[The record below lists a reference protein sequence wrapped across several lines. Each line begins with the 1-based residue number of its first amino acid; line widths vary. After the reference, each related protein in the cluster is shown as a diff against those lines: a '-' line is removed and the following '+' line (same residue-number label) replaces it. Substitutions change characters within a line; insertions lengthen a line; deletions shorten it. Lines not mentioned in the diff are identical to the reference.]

1 MNRLSLRKWIAAGSG
16 CVLAAGML
24 LAPFEMS
31 GSASVLYAQ
40 EKRGAYDKLLTQK
53 EVEERVQQWIT
64 IPADYKLRNSR
75 LEIDDDQTGSPYW
88 SISWETTD
96 KKSNKFIHTS
106 VNAQTGEL
114 ISFFKYTRNNKTM
127 KKAVSEKE
135 AEKTAWAFIEKVAKS
150 KKDSLSK
157 ANEIVPLTNNNHF
170 TFVYTRMSDEIP
182 FIENGVTIKV
192 DADGE
197 ITSYNLTWDD
207 GKIPSP
213 KAAIS
218 LEQAEK
224 TLKGLLD
231 PQVRYMRSDR
241 YKNRNSRDVTY
252 TPVYIYGNDNAKF
265 LDANSGEAISPNGSK
280 AETSKKIT
288 PLGDKITFTK
298 NQAPEKIG
306 KDQAEKIAMKW
317 AERLAKGW
325 VYNGSGGTG
334 SSADSTGI
342 KTLNWSFRFIS
353 TNQSSP
359 SNEEEIRI
367 KINDKGQF
375 QSFSKHNNETS
386 EDTKG
391 KKAIDKKEAE
401 KVAIEMIKSL
411 YPDHTGQ
418 LYLKT
423 GDDPYIRG
431 DKGRSYIFTFGYL
444 YKDTPIDDRDIEVE
458 VNKFNNEVTDIW
470 LYQKENGS
478 PLRSNDVFEKIQVS
492 KKEAIEK
499 EIKEKKVM
507 LTYYKAPFYFA
518 AADES
523 VKESSQE
530 IPIQLVYRY
539 VGNEKSVNAATGELI
554 EPWGFS
560 DAKSATDIEGHKSEE
575 ALGNMLNRGLFF
587 LEDGK
592 LEPDKEISRAQFVG
606 LMISISNELSH
617 DYRSYD
623 DENDEKPY
631 TYSDV
636 PTNHPYYAAISQ
648 ASQFKIIPSTARFEP
663 DRAITRYEAIQ
674 MFMQTLQFGALLS
687 KSDIFQSPY
696 PDVTAEQVPAYT
708 LAHALGYLS
717 APKGTKVEPNKNVT
731 RAEAAELIYQFYQ
744 QYRHE

>member
-40 EKRGAYDKLLTQK
+40 EKKEAYGKLLTQK
-53 EVEERVQQWIT
+53 EVEERVKQWIT

-75 LEIDDDQTGSPYW
+75 LEIDDEQAGSPYW
-88 SISWETTD
+88 SISWETSD
-96 KKSNKFIHTS
+96 KNNKFINAS

-114 ISFFKYTRNNKTM
+114 IGLFKYTRNNKTV
-127 KKAVSEKE
+127 KKAVNEKE

-182 FIENGVTIKV
+182 FLENGVTIEV

-197 ITSYNLTWDD
+197 ITSYNLTWDE

-231 PQVRYMRSDR
+231 PQVQYMRSDR
-241 YKNRNSRDVTY
+241 HKNRNSGDVTY
-252 TPVYIYGNDNAKF
+252 TPVYIYGNNNAKF
-265 LDANSGEAISPNGSK
+265 LDANSGEAISSNGRK

-298 NQAPEKIG
+298 NQTLEKIG
-306 KDQAEKIAMKW
+306 KDQAEQIAMKW
-317 AERLAKGW
+317 AERLGKGW
-325 VYNGSGGTG
+325 VYNGTGGTG
-334 SSADSTGI
+334 SSVDSTGI

-353 TNQSSP
+353 NNQSSP

-375 QSFSKHNNETS
+375 QSFSKRNDKAS

-418 LYLKT
+418 MYLKT
-423 GDDPYIRG
+423 GDDPSIRG

-444 YKDTPIDDRDIEVE
+444 YKDTPIDGRDIEVE

-470 LYQKENGS
+470 LYQREDGS
-478 PLRSNDVFEKIQVS
+478 PLRSNNVFETIQVS

-499 EIKEKKVM
+499 EIKEKKAM
-507 LTYYKAPFYFA
+507 LTYYKAPFYIA
-518 AADES
+518 RADES

-539 VGNEKSVNAATGELI
+539 VGNEKYVNAATGELI

-560 DAKSATDIEGHKSEE
+560 DAQSATDIEGHKSEE

-592 LEPDKEISRAQFVG
+592 LEPDKEISRAQFVA
-606 LMISISNELSH
+606 LMVKISNELDL

-631 TYSDV
+631 TFSDV

-648 ASQFKIIPSTARFEP
+648 ASQFKIIPSSARFEP
-663 DRAITRYEAIQ
+663 DRAITRYEAIE
-674 MFMQTLQFGALLS
+674 MFMQTLQFGSLLS

-696 PDVTAEQVPAYT
+696 PDVEREQVPAYT
-708 LAHALGYLS
+708 LAYALGYMS
-717 APKGTKVEPNKNVT
+717 TPKGTKIEPNKNVT
-731 RAEAAELIYQFYQ
+731 RAEAADLIYQFYQ
-744 QYRHE
+744 QYRH